1 MKAGSRLEKVL
12 AAGHFAV
19 CGEMG
24 PPRSADAQ
32 AIRKKAQ
39 YFRGYVD
46 AVNVTDNQTAVVRV
60 SSIASCLILQEEGLE
75 PVVQMTCRDRNRLA
89 IQSDLLGAAALG
101 LKNVLCLTGDHQSFG
116 DHPTAKNVY
125 DIDSI
130 QLIWGVDQMRKGKF
144 MGGEEIK
151 VPPQFFIGGAANP
164 FGDPF
169 AMRVPRLAKKVQAG
183 CDFIQTQVVFD
194 VPRFAKWMEEVR
206 DRGLHKQVYIM
217 AGVLPTRSVR
227 ALRYMQQDVA
237 GGTIPDEYIRR
248 MEQAADPAEEGVKMA
263 VELIQQLREI
273 EGVAG
278 VHLMPVMWE
287 SIVPRLVE
295 EAGLYPRPVVDDD

>member
-24 PPRSADAQ
+24 PPRSADAK
-32 AIRKKAQ
+32 AIRDKAQ

-60 SSIASCLILQEEGLE
+60 SSIASCLILQEEGVE

-116 DHPTAKNVY
+116 DHPTAKNVH

-130 QLIWGVDQMRKGKF
+130 QLIWGVDQMRKGRF
-144 MGGEEIK
+144 MGGDEIK
-151 VPPQFFIGGAANP
+151 VPPRFFIGGAANP

-169 AMRVPRLAKKVQAG
+169 AMRVPRLAKKIKAG

-194 VPRFAKWMEEVR
+194 VPRFARWMELVR
-206 DRGLHKQVYIM
+206 ERGLHREVYIM

-237 GGTIPDEYIRR
+237 GVSIPDECIQR
-248 MEQAADPAEEGVKMA
+248 MEKAADPAEEGVKMA
-263 VELIQQLREI
+263 VELIQQLKEI

-287 SIVPRLVE
+287 RIIPRLVE